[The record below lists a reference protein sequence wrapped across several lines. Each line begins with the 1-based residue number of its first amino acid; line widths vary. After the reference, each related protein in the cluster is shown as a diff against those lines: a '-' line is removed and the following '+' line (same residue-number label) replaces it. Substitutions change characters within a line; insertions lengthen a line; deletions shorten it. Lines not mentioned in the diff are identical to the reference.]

1 MLFLSFHKTF
11 LNTNLSSRIIRSLDL
26 LLEFCEVLIGA
37 ILDTKPAVWKAGQ
50 PTNNHLIKLCENSRF
65 EQFRKGANS
74 SRNNDYP
81 LWRRA
86 ALFIFVLLG
95 KQTTERVTLC
105 FCCWEKCRSAQQL
118 LVTYGWASRLTNWS
132 LRETKR
138 F

>member
-1 MLFLSFHKTF
+1 MLFLSIHKTF
-11 LNTNLSSRIIRSLDL
+11 LNTNLSSWIIRSLDR

-37 ILDTKPAVWKAGQ
+37 ILDKTSWSRLVSLP
-50 PTNNHLIKLCENSRF
+50 NNHLIKLCENSRF

-81 LWRRA
+81 RRRRA

-105 FCCWEKCRSAQQL
+105 FAEKSVQVSLAAAVSDLWVGRAVGLSADK
-118 LVTYGWASRLTNWS
+118 LVSA
-132 LRETKR
+132 
-138 F
+138 